1 MGSGHA
7 KMVPM
12 ISAMAAQWLP
22 KFLIQVGTGRRAL
35 HSCGVGVVLVVRIE
49 GVGVARLFSAR
60 GVSG

>member
-1 MGSGHA
+1 
-7 KMVPM
+7 M